1 MESLSQRSPASLA
14 FLGSCLVLST
24 LVLRL
29 LLYRHRRGQ
38 LIQKPIVSSLPV
50 VPNAHWLFG
59 NLPTLLRAG
68 NFRRGQHEL
77 HCAHANADGI
87 VTFWFH
93 TTPGCSVL
101 LGRHVRSVL
110 SATSMRKPVSIVK
123 HHGSRFLGRKML
135 LQLTGSEW
143 RYYRKVVHRAFTPLA
158 LGSYQR
164 SIESVAEKLVAS
176 LSVAI
181 AARHR
186 SNLSPSGSSTSLEQ
200 LQQAYADSDA
210 ESDSGSTELSYPS
223 STTSKANDEVS
234 RSSSSEGCPSLTTK
248 VLPLMKL
255 VAMDIFAETS
265 LSKDLGCC
273 SSLTLTPVA
282 SAFDYLTGEYT
293 RRVKDLLKPASLLY
307 WLPTP
312 SNYRHARER
321 NVIRTFVTST
331 IAERR
336 AAMLEEMEK
345 VGSAAAIE
353 ESSAAEPTSAA
364 TAADR
369 IRSTRSGARNDGN
382 KNLLTHLIR
391 AVDEDP
397 YDGGSSDEVLT
408 DVLMTL

>member
-1 MESLSQRSPASLA
+1 MDSLSQRSPASLA

-29 LLYRHRRGQ
+29 LLYRLRRGQ
-38 LIQKPIVSSLPV
+38 LIQKPIVPSLPV

-59 NLPTLLRAG
+59 HLPILLRAG

-143 RYYRKVVHRAFTPLA
+143 RYYRKVVHRAFTPVA

-176 LSVAI
+176 LSAAI

-200 LQQAYADSDA
+200 LQQACADSDA
-210 ESDSGSTELSYPS
+210 ESDSSSTELSDPA
-223 STTSKANDEVS
+223 STTSKANDDV
-234 RSSSSEGCPSLTTK
+234 SSEGCPSLTTE

-255 VAMDIFAETS
+255 VTMDIFAETS

-293 RRVKDLLKPASLLY
+293 RRVKDLMKPASLLY

-345 VGSAAAIE
+345 VGSAATE
-353 ESSAAEPTSAA
+353 ESSAAEPTS
-364 TAADR
+364 TANPADR
-369 IRSTRSGARNDGN
+369 VRSTRSGARNDGS

-397 YDGGSSDEVLT
+397 YDGGSSDEVLA

>member
-1 MESLSQRSPASLA
+1 MDSFSQRSPASLA
-14 FLGSCLVLST
+14 FLGSSLVLST

-59 NLPTLLRAG
+59 HLPTLLRAG

-110 SATSMRKPVSIVK
+110 SATSMRKPVSIVR

-135 LQLTGSEW
+135 LQLTGTEW
-143 RYYRKVVHRAFTPLA
+143 RYYRSVVHRAFTPAA

-176 LSVAI
+176 LSAAI

-200 LQQAYADSDA
+200 LQQACADSDA
-210 ESDSGSTELSYPS
+210 ESDSGSSAELSDPS
-223 STTSKANDEVS
+223 STTSKTNDEVS
-234 RSSSSEGCPSLTTK
+234 SSSSSADCPSLTTK

-255 VAMDIFAETS
+255 VAIDIFAETS

-273 SSLTLTPVA
+273 SSLTQTPVA

-293 RRVKDLLKPASLLY
+293 RRVKDLMKPASLLY

-321 NVIRTFVTST
+321 NVIRTFVAST

-336 AAMLEEMEK
+336 AAALQEMEK
-345 VGSAAAIE
+345 VGSAAATE

-364 TAADR
+364 IPTNR
-369 IRSTRSGARNDGN
+369 IRPRPGAQSDGS

-397 YDGGSSDEVLT
+397 YDGAADEVLT

>member
-1 MESLSQRSPASLA
+1 MDSLSQRSPASLA
-14 FLGSCLVLST
+14 FLGSSLVLST

-29 LLYRHRRGQ
+29 LLYRHRRLQ
-38 LIQKPIVSSLPV
+38 LIQKPIISSLPV

-59 NLPTLLRAG
+59 HLPTLLRAG

-110 SATSMRKPVSIVK
+110 SATSMRKPVPIVK

-143 RYYRKVVHRAFTPLA
+143 RYYRSVVHRAFTPVA

-164 SIESVAEKLVAS
+164 SIESVAEKLVTS
-176 LSVAI
+176 LSAAI
-181 AARHR
+181 ATRHR

-200 LQQAYADSDA
+200 LQQACADSDA
-210 ESDSGSTELSYPS
+210 ESDSGSTELSDP
-223 STTSKANDEVS
+223 STTSKTNDEVS
-234 RSSSSEGCPSLTTK
+234 SSIGEGCPSLTTK

-255 VAMDIFAETS
+255 AAIDIFAETS

-293 RRVKDLLKPASLLY
+293 RRVKDLIKPASLLY

-336 AAMLEEMEK
+336 AAALEEMEK
-345 VGSAAAIE
+345 VGSAATE
-353 ESSAAEPTSAA
+353 ESSAAKPTSAA
-364 TAADR
+364 IPTDR
-369 IRSTRSGARNDGN
+369 IRSARSGARSDGS
-382 KNLLTHLIR
+382 KNLLSHLIR

>member
-1 MESLSQRSPASLA
+1 
-14 FLGSCLVLST
+14 
-24 LVLRL
+24 
-29 LLYRHRRGQ
+29 
-38 LIQKPIVSSLPV
+38 
-50 VPNAHWLFG
+50 
-59 NLPTLLRAG
+59 
-68 NFRRGQHEL
+68 
-77 HCAHANADGI
+77 
-87 VTFWFH
+87 
-93 TTPGCSVL
+93 
-101 LGRHVRSVL
+101 
-110 SATSMRKPVSIVK
+110 
-123 HHGSRFLGRKML
+123 ML

-143 RYYRKVVHRAFTPLA
+143 RYYRKVVHRAFTPVA

-176 LSVAI
+176 LSAAI

-200 LQQAYADSDA
+200 LQQACADSDA
-210 ESDSGSTELSYPS
+210 ESDSGSTELSDPA
-223 STTSKANDEVS
+223 STTSKANDEV
-234 RSSSSEGCPSLTTK
+234 SSSEGCPSLTTK

-255 VAMDIFAETS
+255 VTMDIFAETS

-293 RRVKDLLKPASLLY
+293 RRVKDLMKPASLLY

-345 VGSAAAIE
+345 VGSAATE
-353 ESSAAEPTSAA
+353 ESSAAEPTS
-364 TAADR
+364 TAKP
-369 IRSTRSGARNDGN
+369 TRSGARNDGS

-397 YDGGSSDEVLT
+397 YDGGSSDEVLA
-408 DVLMTL
+408 DVLMTM

>member
-1 MESLSQRSPASLA
+1 MDSLSQRSPASLA

-29 LLYRHRRGQ
+29 LLYRLRRGQ
-38 LIQKPIVSSLPV
+38 LIQKPIVPSLPV

-59 NLPTLLRAG
+59 HLPILLRAG

-143 RYYRKVVHRAFTPLA
+143 RYYRKVVHRAFTPVA

-164 SIESVAEKLVAS
+164 SIESVAENLVAS

-200 LQQAYADSDA
+200 LQQACADSDA
-210 ESDSGSTELSYPS
+210 ESDSSSTELSDPA
-223 STTSKANDEVS
+223 STTSKANDDV
-234 RSSSSEGCPSLTTK
+234 SSEGCPSLTTE

-255 VAMDIFAETS
+255 VTMDIFAETS

-293 RRVKDLLKPASLLY
+293 RRVKDLMKPASLLY

-345 VGSAAAIE
+345 VGSAATE
-353 ESSAAEPTSAA
+353 ESSAAEPTS
-364 TAADR
+364 TAKPV
-369 IRSTRSGARNDGN
+369 RSTRSGARNDGS
-382 KNLLTHLIR
+382 KNLLTRLIR

-397 YDGGSSDEVLT
+397 YDGGSSDEVLA